1 MGQVPPN
8 CIGDP
13 YVDHPKPDPRLLG
26 RNLVCTTSKTG
37 KVGVGTTFSYAQPN
51 CVGDPYLAAS
61 ERARQDRLKAKA
73 ALEDKAPFKP
83 AGQRIEGR

>member
-51 CVGDPYLAAS
+51 CVGDPYS
-61 ERARQDRLKAKA
+61 VPGGVREG
-73 ALEDKAPFKP
+73 E
-83 AGQRIEGR
+83 GGRID